1 MSYEECLKL
10 AQRSAF
16 QDYEFLDNKTVQSF
30 IDLIPPQYSKPRV
43 GPVEQPEGS
52 KMSQAEIAKLSPA
65 AKILNLD
72 DNRKAEAIKMFV
84 GEHFGRK
91 LESVKCDDN
100 NCIFE
105 AVRC

>member
-1 MSYEECLKL
+1 
-10 AQRSAF
+10 
-16 QDYEFLDNKTVQSF
+16 
-30 IDLIPPQYSKPRV
+30 
-43 GPVEQPEGS
+43 
-52 KMSQAEIAKLSPA
+52 MSQAEIAKLSPT

-100 NCIFE
+100 F
-105 AVRC
+105 